1 MKQLLFF
8 YRQIKQVTSFE
19 QIKQLVE
26 YQDGHFESLEIVNL
40 SRNSRISESED
51 KFCLL
56 IRFLR
61 KLHRIKL
68 LNLNNT
74 GLTETTQ
81 VREIMQA
88 LKNADEIK

>member
-1 MKQLLFF
+1 MKQLFLF
-8 YRQIKQVTSFE
+8 YRQIKQVKSFE
-19 QIKQLVE
+19 QIEQLVE
-26 YQDGHFESLEIVNL
+26 YQNWHFDSLEIVNL
-40 SRNSRISESED
+40 SGSFHISESED

-61 KLHRIKL
+61 KLRRIKL

>member
-1 MKQLLFF
+1 M
-8 YRQIKQVTSFE
+8 SFE
-19 QIKQLVE
+19 QIEQLAE
-26 YQDGHFESLEIVNL
+26 YPDRDFESLEIVNL
-40 SRNSRISESED
+40 SRNSHISESED